1 MSDLGVIEFS
11 RFGGSDLGL
20 IEFLNFSGLDLDVIG
35 FSNFG
40 GPDLDVTEFSDFGGP
55 DLDVIEFSA
64 FGGPDL
70 DVIEFSDFRLSYS
83 DVIWVCLNS
92 DLSSSELG
100 GCPGGIFGSSAAG
113 VWDGRFLLHSN
124 RGQQSG
130 VFLGGSS
137 SCVSI
142 RISHFAVLRF
152 GFCGVSIRNS
162 R

>member
-1 MSDLGVIEFS
+1 MSFS
-11 RFGGSDLGL
+11 D
-20 IEFLNFSGLDLDVIG
+20 
-35 FSNFG
+35 FG
-40 GPDLDVTEFSDFGGP
+40 GPDLDVIEFSDFGGP
-55 DLDVIEFSA
+55 DLDVIEFS
-64 FGGPDL
+64 
-70 DVIEFSDFRLSYS
+70 DFRLLYSDVLS

-100 GCPGGIFGSSAAG
+100 GCPGGIFGSSAAS

-142 RISHFAVLRF
+142 RISRCSDLDFA
-152 GFCGVSIRNS
+152 VSIRNRNS
-162 R
+162 GNTGGNSISSFVVRLYGRHC